1 MLDAVKTIHGI
12 DTGIDYDRQAI
23 GVLSIR
29 MSHWQVHLLLASFCV
44 FSVLGQNSD
53 GTTMSGGTTAS
64 AGGKYQSLPLHI
76 PPFNVSDYSDINNDE
91 QCMLYMEGLSIVVM
105 NNVDKNNLKFAQINV
120 RPGDAT
126 WDYAKD
132 DVLCPTN
139 FTLSP
144 YKFTIRLN
152 ITRDLTGNSTDDN
165 TTPVIQI
172 KSGTTFSF
180 TISLNTT
187 LDLFWKLGE
196 ATIGSDPLKVQG
208 LKDPF
213 TASGDLIAKS
223 RVFSLENAG
232 INGVYGRGW
241 ACSLTQAFWFN
252 TGNDHDFIGIMF
264 YNTQIQL
271 TGINSTADANCK
283 GCHYFMQEVDDCV
296 GTFSPGSWMGII
308 SALVM
313 VAGLMFGYVMLQSV
327 QTIDLFDDPKHKQI
341 VINVR
346 E

>member
-1 MLDAVKTIHGI
+1 MMKFIITYHYL
-12 DTGIDYDRQAI
+12 
-23 GVLSIR
+23 LS
-29 MSHWQVHLLLASFCV
+29 
-44 FSVLGQNSD
+44 FS
-53 GTTMSGGTTAS
+53 
-64 AGGKYQSLPLHI
+64 
-76 PPFNVSDYSDINNDE
+76 DE
-91 QCMLYMEGLSIVVM
+91 QCMLYLEGLSVVVM
-105 NNVDKNNLKFAQINV
+105 DNLDKSNLKFAQIDI
-120 RPGDAT
+120 RAGDAE

-139 FTLSP
+139 FTQGP
-144 YKFTIRLN
+144 YKYVLSLQKHFNDSSRFRFTIRLKT
-152 ITRDLTGNSTDDN
+152 TRELNGNSTDDSK
-165 TTPVIQI
+165 TPAIRI
-172 KSGTTFSF
+172 ASGTSFSF

-187 LDLFWKLGE
+187 LDLFWKLGG
-196 ATIGSDPLKVQG
+196 AIVGSDPLQVQG

-213 TASGDLIAKS
+213 STAGTMVAKS
-223 RVFSLENAG
+223 RVFSLETAG

-252 TGNDHDFIGIMF
+252 TGTDHYFIGIML

-283 GCHYFMQEVDDCV
+283 GCHYFMQQVDDCV